1 MCQNLNLT
9 CSISGRP
16 CIIAEWRISWVP
28 VSIEYTERKRK
39 CYRHHNINHISQQN
53 YTLMHIPRVKLLPLI
68 WFSCTFSSTSAIASS
83 LLSCTTLLLSKSWC
97 SFNGSISFRSRLI
110 FRPSSDSYSSGN
122 ERVAVASSW
131 TTVWTSTT
139 KSKR

>member
-1 MCQNLNLT
+1 MCQHLNLT
-9 CSISGRP
+9 CSIFGRP

-28 VSIEYTERKRK
+28 VSIEYTERKGK
-39 CYRHHNINHISQQN
+39 CYRHYNSQHILEINYSPLHI
-53 YTLMHIPRVKLLPLI
+53 TKVKLLPLI
-68 WFSCTFSSTSAIASS
+68 WFSCIFSSTSALASA
-83 LLSCTTLLLSKSWC
+83 LLSGTTLLLSKSCC
-97 SFNGSISFRSRLI
+97 SFNGSIAFRSRLI
-110 FRPSSDSYSSGN
+110 FRPSSDSYSSGK